1 MLQCELGNSQQPFF
15 YTLDIFIMKVY
26 SRKVK
31 SHAASEETLLLER
44 TQQES
49 EILLSFS

>member
-1 MLQCELGNSQQPFF
+1 MLQCELGNSQELFF

-31 SHAASEETLLLER
+31 PHAASKETLLLTR
-44 TQQES
+44 TQQ
-49 EILLSFS
+49 